1 MSRKNKK
8 LLDVPDSF
16 LYDSGLQVKF
26 LSLSLIS
33 TDSSKITSIF
43 YDCILPTFLI
53 KVLLALGPK
62 LLAAGGGELSQ
73 QNRRLQVLA
82 FERVT
87 IVTFLTGSHNGL
99 HFISPSLGAH
109 RSSEKGTQ
117 HSAFKLPQWWIS
129 LESGKLN
136 NYWKQ
141 TKLNRP
147 ADATQKKRGSPL
159 TCTTAG
165 QSHSSTLIPFTGLLL
180 TILTMNEN
188 AVWSSAD
195 TNFIWLWVSESEQ
208 SGRTRWYMD
217 LYFWTLGRRKLT

>member
-8 LLDVPDSF
+8 LLDVPGSF

-43 YDCILPTFLI
+43 YDCILPTFLT

-117 HSAFKLPQWWIS
+117 HSAFKLPQ
-129 LESGKLN
+129 
-136 NYWKQ
+136 
-141 TKLNRP
+141 
-147 ADATQKKRGSPL
+147 
-159 TCTTAG
+159 
-165 QSHSSTLIPFTGLLL
+165 
-180 TILTMNEN
+180 
-188 AVWSSAD
+188 
-195 TNFIWLWVSESEQ
+195 
-208 SGRTRWYMD
+208 
-217 LYFWTLGRRKLT
+217 